1 MQIGKRV
8 YKGDINPHFQY
19 KMLWSC
25 NHQIEK
31 MFIKLGEDKRK
42 RHLYI
47 ENYIKS
53 SSL

>member
-1 MQIGKRV
+1 MQKYKTV

-31 MFIKLGEDKRK
+31 MFIKLGEGKRK
-42 RHLYI
+42 RHLYV
-47 ENYIKS
+47 ENYIQD